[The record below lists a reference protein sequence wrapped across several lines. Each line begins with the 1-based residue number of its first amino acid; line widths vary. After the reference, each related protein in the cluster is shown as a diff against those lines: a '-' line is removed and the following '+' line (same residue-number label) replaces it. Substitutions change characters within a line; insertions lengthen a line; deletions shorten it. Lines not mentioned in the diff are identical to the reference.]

1 MPMPTLRPIGRSGL
15 RTAPLAFG
23 CNVFGWT
30 VDAPTA
36 FRLLDAVVEAGCNL
50 IDTAN
55 IYSLWVPGN
64 EGGES
69 ETIIGQWLARNPS
82 KRASTLIA
90 TKVGW
95 DMGPGGKGLR
105 ADYIL
110 QACEASLKRLQTDH
124 IDLYYSHTDDPSVP
138 QEETLGA
145 YQQLIEAGKVRVIG
159 ASNYSAERLAE
170 ALEISARHNLPRYEA
185 LQPPYNLY
193 DRAEFEAE
201 LQPLCLREQISAIPY
216 YGLAK
221 GFLSGKYRS
230 EADLGKSARGGSVG
244 AYLNPRGF
252 RILAA
257 LDDVAAKHNVRPA
270 SIALAWMMAQ
280 PAVTAPIASAT
291 SLEQL
296 EDLLA
301 ATRLELSASELDTL
315 TNASAEEAGAT
326 A

>member
-30 VDAPTA
+30 VGAPTA

-244 AYLNPRGF
+244 DYLNPRGF

-257 LDDVAAKHNVRPA
+257 LDDVAAKRNVRPA

-315 TNASAEEAGAT
+315 TNASAEEAGAS

>member
-1 MPMPTLRPIGRSGL
+1 MPAARPIGRSGL
-15 RTAPLAFG
+15 STLPLAFG
-23 CNVFGWT
+23 GNVFGWT

-36 FRLLDAVVEAGCNL
+36 FRLLDAFVEAGCSL

-55 IYSLWVPGN
+55 VYSRWVPGN

-69 ETIIGQWLARNPS
+69 ETIIGQWLAQNPD
-82 KRASTLIA
+82 KRAAVLIA

-95 DMGPGGKGLR
+95 DMGPGGKGLA

-110 QACEASLKRLQTDH
+110 QSCEASLKRLQTDH
-124 IDLYYSHTDDPSVP
+124 IDLYYSHMDDPSVP

-145 YQQLIEAGKVRVIG
+145 YKQLIEAGKVRAIG
-159 ASNYSAERLAE
+159 ASNYTAERLEE
-170 ALEISARHNLPRYEA
+170 ALALSARHGLPRYEA

-193 DRAEFEAE
+193 DRAEFESD
-201 LQPLCLREQISAIPY
+201 LQPLCVREEISAIPY

-230 EADLGKSARGGSVG
+230 EADLGKSMRGGSVA
-244 AYLNPRGF
+244 AYLNPRGM
-252 RILAA
+252 RILEA
-257 LDDVAAKHNVRPA
+257 LDDVAAKHSVRPA
-270 SIALAWMMAQ
+270 SVALAWMMAQ
-280 PAVTAPIASAT
+280 PAVTAPIASST

-296 EDLLA
+296 GDLLA
-301 ATRLELSASELDTL
+301 AVQLDLSADDLDAL
-315 TNASAEEAGAT
+315 TNASAEDAGAT

>member
-1 MPMPTLRPIGRSGL
+1 
-15 RTAPLAFG
+15 
-23 CNVFGWT
+23 
-30 VDAPTA
+30 
-36 FRLLDAVVEAGCNL
+36 
-50 IDTAN
+50 
-55 IYSLWVPGN
+55 
-64 EGGES
+64 
-69 ETIIGQWLARNPS
+69 
-82 KRASTLIA
+82 
-90 TKVGW
+90 
-95 DMGPGGKGLR
+95 
-105 ADYIL
+105 
-110 QACEASLKRLQTDH
+110 
-124 IDLYYSHTDDPSVP
+124 SVP

-257 LDDVAAKHNVRPA
+257 LDDVAAKRNVRPA